1 MATDRRRSL
10 RIAIVED
17 DATSRVILEQMLQ
30 KGQVPLREVK
40 CADSLAGA
48 VALLNTDLFDV
59 VLLDLNLPDSTGM
72 STLAEVVRRHPHLP
86 VVVVTGEHDENMGL
100 VAVAQGAD
108 EYLIKSDCSVHSL
121 LKSIWYAIERKE
133 AQTARDRLIQELKT
147 SNQELTDFAYV
158 VSHDLKA
165 PLRAIRTISDWL
177 YADYQ
182 DKLDEQGKENLHLLQ
197 NRVDR
202 MQSLIDG
209 VLQYSRVGRTE
220 RNTEIIDLGQLV
232 PEIVASL
239 DAPEHISIRIAN
251 DLPAICAN
259 RVRIA
264 QVFQNLLSNA
274 IKYMDKPQGSISVDC
289 AQDEGLWRFSVSD
302 NGPGIEERHFDQ
314 IFKLFQTLAPR
325 DDAESTGVGLTIA
338 KKTIELYGGKIW
350 IESEVGQGSTFFF
363 TLPRIL
369 PDTLQIHCEALSA
382 RS

>member
-40 CADSLAGA
+40 CADSLAEA
-48 VALLNTDLFDV
+48 VALLNTGLFDV

-72 STLAEVVRRHPHLP
+72 NTLAEVVHRHPRLP

-133 AQTARDRLIQELKT
+133 AQRARDGLLQELKA

-177 YADYQ
+177 SVDYQ
-182 DKLDEQGKENLHLLQ
+182 DKLDEQGKENLLLLQ
-197 NRVDR
+197 NRVGR

-220 RNTEIIDLGQLV
+220 QSTEIIDLGQFV

-239 DAPEHISIRIAN
+239 DAPEHISIQIAN
-251 DLPAICAN
+251 DLPTICAN
-259 RVRIA
+259 RIRIT
-264 QVFQNLLSNA
+264 QVFQNLLGNA
-274 IKYMDKPQGSISVDC
+274 IKYMDKPQGTILVDC
-289 AQDEGLWRFSVSD
+289 VHDEGYWQFSVSD

-325 DDAESTGVGLTIA
+325 ENAESTGVGLTIV
-338 KKTIELYGGKIW
+338 KKIIELYGGEIW
-350 IESEVGQGSTFFF
+350 VQSEVGKGSTFFF
-363 TLPRIL
+363 TLPQAASDVSHGRCAAA
-369 PDTLQIHCEALSA
+369 TAG
-382 RS
+382 R